1 MVTYKVDAN
10 SFEQNAINAF
20 LKALKIKFKLETEQ
34 LVAEDETVYL
44 TSSSKNKKKLDE
56 SIKELK
62 AGKKTKVDIDNLWK

>member
-20 LKALKIKFKLETEQ
+20 LKALKIKFKLESEQ
-34 LVAEDETVYL
+34 LVQEDETVYL

>member
-20 LKALKIKFKLETEQ
+20 LKALKIKFKLENEQ
-34 LVAEDETVYL
+34 LVAEDETEYL